1 MFLKSLTLKG
11 FKSFADTTVMELEPG
26 VTVVVGPN
34 GSGKSNVVDA
44 IAWVLGAQ
52 APSSVRSQKMDD
64 VIFAGTDKRPAL
76 GRAEVMLTIDNS
88 AGLLPIEFTEIT
100 VGRTLFRSGES
111 EYSINGV
118 ECRLLDVQELLSDAG
133 VGRQQHVIIS
143 QGQIDAVLNARPED
157 RRAIIE
163 EAAGVLKYRK
173 RKEKAE
179 RRLDSTEANLLR
191 VQDLIREVRRQLRP
205 LERQAEAAR
214 RHGELVAEL
223 KTLQIFVAGRDIAS
237 TRARLVTL
245 AGDKAQASTN
255 EQTLRA
261 KLAELDTIV
270 LSSEAELTALGDTGI
285 SDRLVRVE
293 QLRERARGLAALLA
307 ERRRSMERD
316 RSQFMDSDVMASLES
331 DAASLSSELDSIEA
345 ELALVEPERRAL
357 EIDEA
362 DFAARREVAGDD
374 DTPEM
379 PVPVAA
385 SAAAEVRGELRTLRA
400 NDERDRAELQR
411 VATRIAQLDDRALRL
426 AADIERLANEYES
439 AEGAAARI
447 EDEVRGQ
454 SERRSAAENA
464 LDGATRAD
472 ATAGAE
478 LAHWTARVEVL
489 REALEMARSR
499 AGLQHLSE
507 VAGVVGALVDLIR
520 IDDGWD
526 AAVHAALGDAV
537 AGIVM
542 RDAASARAALTSL
555 DTRNVNGAVLAL
567 GGAVRSAQSVP
578 AGARAVRGYVH
589 VPPGPDAAGL
599 GALLDSLLAD
609 SVVADSWG
617 AAVDIAL
624 ANPAVRVVTQR
635 GDSFTSTGWRLGGQA
650 DAVTAAALDDALVRQ
665 STATLDAERRS
676 SELARARAEV
686 QSSRESLAGL
696 ERRHEQLTRARL
708 AAADTLQRVTAE
720 RREVIAEL
728 DAVRSQRD
736 DVSARVE
743 RASTRLAELEA
754 VLPRLEADEALEA
767 ETMRAIGAARA
778 GLDSEASR
786 LALRRKDL
794 EVKSVGLIER
804 KQFVQRRLEE
814 TESRLTADAEA
825 RAQAADQRT
834 RLQRSLDAIVR
845 LSDLVDR
852 HRIATEGLL
861 VELHEARRKQS
872 DEVREV
878 AARLDSAR
886 RERAA
891 NERELDEQRERSRR
905 VEIEEAEV
913 RMRLEASVDALRRDL
928 EVEPEVAEAAE
939 VPMLPEGVTAV
950 ARVRELERELRLMG
964 PINPLALQEFTEL
977 QKRHEFLEA
986 QLEDVRS
993 TRRDLLRVIKAVD
1006 EEIQSVFGT
1015 AFNDVA
1021 QNFRD
1026 LFGMLFPGGSGKL
1039 TLTLPEDLLNTGIEV
1054 EAKPGGKN
1062 VKKLSLLSGGE
1073 RSLTALAFLFAVF
1086 RSRPSPFYVM
1096 DEVEAALDDVN
1107 LNRFLGLL
1115 AEFRRD
1121 AQLLVVSH
1129 QKRTMEAA
1137 DCLLGVTMQPGGSSK
1152 VIVEHAGNTAS

>member
-52 APSSVRSQKMDD
+52 APSAVRSQKMDD

-76 GRAEVMLTIDNS
+76 GRAEVMLTLDNS

-111 EYSINGV
+111 EYTINGV

-143 QGQIDAVLNARPED
+143 QGQIDAVLNARAED

-223 KTLQIFVAGRDIAS
+223 KALQIFVAGREIAS

-245 AGDKAQASTN
+245 AGDKASGTRT
-255 EQTLRA
+255 EQELRSR
-261 KLAELDTIV
+261 LAELDTLV
-270 LSSEAELTALGDTGI
+270 LSSEAELSALGDTGV
-285 SDRLVRVE
+285 SDQLVRVE

-316 RSQFMDSDVMASLES
+316 RSQFMDADVMASLEV
-331 DAASLSSELDSIEA
+331 DAAALRAELDTITA
-345 ELALVEPERRAL
+345 DLALVDPEREDL
-357 EIDEA
+357 ESDEA
-362 DFAARREVAGDD
+362 DFAARREAAGEDDVA
-374 DTPEM
+374 EM
-379 PVPVAA
+379 PTPVAA

-411 VATRIAQLDDRALRL
+411 VATRIAQLDDRVLRL
-426 AADIERLANEYES
+426 AADIERLGNEYES

-454 SERRSAAENA
+454 SERRSAAESA
-464 LDGATRAD
+464 LDGATQAS
-472 ATAGAE
+472 ATASAS
-478 LAHWTARVEVL
+478 LAHWNARVEVL
-489 REALEMARSR
+489 REALETARSR
-499 AGLQHLSE
+499 AGLQHLAE
-507 VAGVVGALVDLIR
+507 IGGVVGALVDLIR
-520 IDDGWD
+520 IDEGWE

-542 RDAASARAALTSL
+542 RDASAARDALNSL
-555 DTRNVNGAVLAL
+555 DAQNVNGAVLAL
-567 GGAVRSAQSVP
+567 GA
-578 AGARAVRGYVH
+578 AREQQISPPPGSRGVRGV
-589 VPPGPDAAGL
+589 VRAAGPDSSAVD
-599 GALLDSLLAD
+599 ALLDSLLSRA
-609 SVVADSWG
+609 VIADSW
-617 AAVDIAL
+617 ATAVDLAL
-624 ANPAVRVVTQR
+624 SNPGLHVVTRR
-635 GDSFTSTGWRLGGQA
+635 GDRFAPSGWRIGGQA
-650 DAVTAAALDDALVRQ
+650 DAVTAAALEDAIAKQ
-665 STATLDAERRS
+665 AAAAAEGELRAS
-676 SELARARAEV
+676 DLARARAEM
-686 QSSRESLAGL
+686 QASRESLAEL

-708 AAADTLQRVTAE
+708 AAADSLQRVTGE

-736 DVSARVE
+736 DVAGRLE
-743 RASTRLAELEA
+743 RASTRIAELEA
-754 VLPRLEADEALEA
+754 VLPRLEADEAMEA

-778 GLDSEASR
+778 SLDAEASR

-794 EVKSVGLIER
+794 EVKSVGLVER
-804 KQFVQRRLEE
+804 QQFVQRRLDE
-814 TESRLTADAEA
+814 TEARLAADAEA
-825 RAQAADQRT
+825 RAQAADQRI
-834 RLQRSLDAIVR
+834 RLERSFDAIVR

-852 HRIATEGLL
+852 HRITTEALL
-861 VELHEARRKQS
+861 VDLHEARRRQS

-878 AARLDSAR
+878 ASRLDTAR
-886 RERAA
+886 RERQAT
-891 NERELDEQRERSRR
+891 ERELDEQRERGRR
-905 VEIEEAEV
+905 IEIEEAEV
-913 RMRLEASVDALRRDL
+913 RMRLEASVEALRRDL
-928 EVEPEVAEAAE
+928 EVEPEAAEAAE
-939 VPMLPEGVTAV
+939 MPPLPEGASPV
-950 ARVRELERELRLMG
+950 ARVRDLERELRLMG

-986 QLEDVRS
+986 QLEDVRN

-1006 EEIQSVFGT
+1006 EEIQNVFGG

-1021 QNFRD
+1021 RNFQD
-1026 LFGMLFPGGSGKL
+1026 LFALLFPGGTGRL
-1039 TLTLPEDLLNTGIEV
+1039 TLTSPEDLLNTGIEV

-1107 LNRFLGLL
+1107 LSRFIGLL

-1137 DCLLGVTMQPGGSSK
+1137 DCLLGVTMQPGGSSR
-1152 VIVEHAGNTAS
+1152 VIVERASSTN

>member
-52 APSSVRSQKMDD
+52 APSAVRSQKMDD

-76 GRAEVMLTIDNS
+76 GRAEVMLTLDNS
-88 AGLLPIEFTEIT
+88 AGLLPIEFTEVT

-111 EYSINGV
+111 EYTINGV

-143 QGQIDAVLNARPED
+143 QGQIDAVLNARAED

-214 RHGELVAEL
+214 RHGEVVAEL
-223 KTLQIFVAGRDIAS
+223 KALQIFVAGREIAS

-245 AGDKAQASTN
+245 AGDKANGTRT
-255 EQTLRA
+255 EQDLRSR
-261 KLAELDTIV
+261 LAELDTLV
-270 LSSEAELTALGDTGI
+270 LSSEAELSALGDTGV
-285 SDRLVRVE
+285 SDQLVRVE

-316 RSQFMDSDVMASLES
+316 RSQFMDADVMASLEV
-331 DAASLSSELDSIEA
+331 DAAALRAELDAITA
-345 ELALVEPERRAL
+345 DLALVDPEREDL
-357 EIDEA
+357 ESDEA

-374 DTPEM
+374 DVAEM
-379 PVPVAA
+379 PTPVAA

-411 VATRIAQLDDRALRL
+411 VATRIAQLDDRVLRL
-426 AADIERLANEYES
+426 AADIERLGNEYES

-454 SERRSAAENA
+454 SERRSAAESA
-464 LDGATRAD
+464 LDGATQAS
-472 ATAGAE
+472 ATASAS
-478 LAHWTARVEVL
+478 LAHWNARVEVL
-489 REALEMARSR
+489 REALETARSR
-499 AGLQHLSE
+499 AGLQHLAE
-507 VAGVVGALVDLIR
+507 IGGVVGALVDLIR
-520 IDDGWD
+520 IDEGWE

-542 RDAASARAALTSL
+542 RDASAARNALNSL
-555 DTRNVNGAVLAL
+555 DAQNVNGAVLAL
-567 GGAVRSAQSVP
+567 GA
-578 AGARAVRGYVH
+578 AREQQISPPPGSRGVRGV
-589 VPPGPDAAGL
+589 VRAAGPESSAVD
-599 GALLDSLLAD
+599 ALLDSLLSRA
-609 SVVADSWG
+609 VIADSW
-617 AAVDIAL
+617 ATAVDLAL
-624 ANPAVRVVTQR
+624 SNPGLHVVTRR
-635 GDSFTSTGWRLGGQA
+635 GDRFAPSGWRIGGQA
-650 DAVTAAALDDALVRQ
+650 DAVTAAALEDA
-665 STATLDAERRS
+665 TAKQAAAASEAELRAS
-676 SELARARAEV
+676 DLARARAEM
-686 QSSRESLAGL
+686 QAARESLAEL

-708 AAADTLQRVTAE
+708 TAADSLQRVTGE

-736 DVSARVE
+736 DVAGRLE
-743 RASTRLAELEA
+743 RASTRIAELEA
-754 VLPRLEADEALEA
+754 VLPRLEADEAMEA

-778 GLDSEASR
+778 SLDAEASR

-794 EVKSVGLIER
+794 EVKSVGLVER
-804 KQFVQRRLEE
+804 QQFVQRRLDE
-814 TESRLTADAEA
+814 TEARLAADADA
-825 RAQAADQRT
+825 RAQAAEQRI
-834 RLQRSLDAIVR
+834 RLERSFDAIVR

-852 HRIATEGLL
+852 HRITTEALL
-861 VELHEARRKQS
+861 VDLHEARRRQS

-878 AARLDSAR
+878 AARLDTAR
-886 RERAA
+886 RERQST
-891 NERELDEQRERSRR
+891 ERELDEQRERGRR
-905 VEIEEAEV
+905 IEIEEAEV
-913 RMRLEASVDALRRDL
+913 RMRLEASVEALRRDL
-928 EVEPEVAEAAE
+928 EVEPEAAEAAE
-939 VPMLPEGVTAV
+939 MPPLPEGASPV
-950 ARVRELERELRLMG
+950 ARVRDLERELRLMG

-986 QLEDVRS
+986 QLEDVRN

-1006 EEIQSVFGT
+1006 EEIQSVFGG

-1021 QNFRD
+1021 RNFQD
-1026 LFGMLFPGGSGKL
+1026 LFALLFPGGTGRL
-1039 TLTLPEDLLNTGIEV
+1039 TLTSPEDLLNTGIEV

-1107 LNRFLGLL
+1107 LSRFIGLL

-1137 DCLLGVTMQPGGSSK
+1137 DCLLGVTMQPGGSSR
-1152 VIVEHAGNTAS
+1152 VIVERASSTN